1 MKKKFDYIVY
11 IGRFQ
16 PFHNAHKEIVEEA
29 QQLANRVILLIGSH
43 NQPRTIEN
51 PWTANERHEMI
62 YQTLGWEPLVDYI
75 ADRRYNNQH
84 WVKSIQNTVAD
95 LIKKDLDNR
104 PRNDPLNEGYPERTN
119 KPEVAIIG
127 HKHDETSEYLEMFP
141 QWEFIEVGSIDG
153 VHATDI
159 RAAYFDPFNFGG
171 SKFASP
177 AAAGRNASI
186 ANGFIKDHVPQAVFD
201 NLISWRAS
209 PEYVYLDDQY
219 QFIENYD
226 GSKYDLQFNT
236 TDAVVI
242 QSGHV
247 LLVVRRAQ
255 PGKGLWALP
264 GGFINRHER
273 IIPAMLREL
282 REETKLKVPEP
293 VLKGSIKDSNVFDDP
308 YRSLRGRT
316 FTHAYLI
323 ELKDGPLPKVKGGD
337 DAAKARWVPLSEFEG
352 MQEVMFEDHYDIVHY
367 FLGQV

>member
-16 PFHNAHKEIVEEA
+16 PFHNAHAEIVEEA
-29 QQLANRVILLIGSH
+29 QQLADRVILLIGSH

-51 PWTANERHEMI
+51 PWTTNERHEMI
-62 YQTLGWEPLVDYI
+62 YQTLGWDSTGLTDYV
-75 ADRRYNNQH
+75 ADRRYNDQH
-84 WVKSIQNTVAD
+84 WVKSVQNTVAS
-95 LIKKDLDNR
+95 LIEKDLNKR
-104 PRNDPLNEGYPERTN
+104 PRNDPLNQGYPERTK
-119 KPEVAIIG
+119 KPKIAIIG

-159 RAAYFDPFNFGG
+159 RAAYFDPQC
-171 SKFASP
+171 P
-177 AAAGRNASI
+177 RGRRFWTPTCDGTLVDE
-186 ANGFIKDHVPQAVFD
+186 ANEFIKDHVPSVIFKH
-201 NLISWRAS
+201 LISWRAS
-209 PEYVYLDDQY
+209 NEYAYLDDQY
-219 QFIENYD
+219 QFIKNYD
-226 GSKYDLQFNT
+226 GSKYDPSYNT

-247 LLVVRRAQ
+247 LLVQRRAQ

-273 IIPAMLREL
+273 VIPAMLREL

-323 ELKDGPLPKVKGGD
+323 ELKDG
-337 DAAKARWVPLSEFEG
+337 VPP
-352 MQEVMFEDHYDIVHY
+352 QEETK
-367 FLGQV
+367 

>member
-16 PFHNAHKEIVEEA
+16 PFHNAHKEIIEEA
-29 QQLANRVILLIGSH
+29 QKLAHRVILLIGSY

-51 PWTANERHEMI
+51 PWTARERHELI
-62 YQTLGWEPLVDYI
+62 YQTLGWGSGLVDYI
-75 ADRRYNNQH
+75 ADRRYNDQH
-84 WVKSIQNTVAD
+84 WVRSVQNQVAD
-95 LIKKDLDNR
+95 LIETDSQLGGLENPR
-104 PRNDPLNEGYPERTN
+104 PNDPL
-119 KPEVAIIG
+119 KKIAIIG

-159 RAAYFDPFNFGG
+159 RAAYFDPFAFGP
-171 SKFASP
+171 SHRSFPRMDADK
-177 AAAGRNASI
+177 
-186 ANGFIKDHVPQAVFD
+186 FIKEHVPPVVFKH
-201 NLISWRAS
+201 LISWRAS
-209 PEYVYLDDQY
+209 HEYTYLADQY
-219 QFIENYD
+219 EFIKNYD

-247 LLVVRRAQ
+247 LLVQRRAQ

-273 IIPAMLREL
+273 VIPAMLREL